1 MSVDPALH
9 DALVPAMF
17 LQPIVENA
25 YVHGLSKITRSGD
38 LQIEVRK
45 AQDEMEISIVNSG
58 VGLTGESAKPVG
70 HGVGIANLRSRL
82 QLHYG
87 EDCSFEIK
95 ELDDTHVLVRIVLP
109 VQISSAFTT
118 PIKRFGAA

>member
-25 YVHGLSKITRSGD
+25 YVHGLSKINRNGD

-45 AQDEMEISIVNSG
+45 ARDEMEISIVNSG
-58 VGLTGESAKPVG
+58 VGLVGVTGKLAG
-70 HGVGIANLRSRL
+70 HGVGISNLRSRL

-87 EDCSFEIK
+87 DNCSFEIK
-95 ELDDTHVLVRIVLP
+95 ELDRSHVGVKIVLP
-109 VQISSAFTT
+109 VQLPNASVV
-118 PIKRFGAA
+118 PITRFGVA